1 MLALVSLYI
10 DDMQEPSSP
19 DLIVPSP
26 PAPTVVEAEPMDVDK
41 VPAVTGDNLTEPQ
54 RMQRKLVS
62 KTYVNDE
69 GYMGD
74 LLDIITITMTCYCL
88 KALVT
93 MSNLLLFVQ
102 LMADNILML
111 NCLVLSGLIV
121 SEALRKSS
129 PNMTIFFLQ
138 NFSLNSIAYIYL

>member
-1 MLALVSLYI
+1 VLALVSLYI

>member
-93 MSNLLLFVQ
+93 MSNLLLCVQ

-111 NCLVLSGLIV
+111 NCLVLSV
-121 SEALRKSS
+121 
-129 PNMTIFFLQ
+129 
-138 NFSLNSIAYIYL
+138 